1 VCFTPQ
7 HRELVHDAAKDLDN
21 PLMVVF
27 DGDAEDGEIT
37 FGALMAEGADTP
49 PPPLPTDFDTLT
61 LGYTSGTTG
70 RPKGALATHMAL
82 VLTGGYMNLAE
93 WQLTAEDRILATTP
107 MAHRTGLGRVANAV
121 CCGCTV
127 VIMEK
132 FDPVAAVDLIEKEKI
147 TIIGLVPTI
156 ARMLMPEIEKR
167 PDAVKSARLMVA
179 TGEAFP
185 IDIKKRL
192 AATAPNIGL
201 YTFYAQ
207 TEAGFIT
214 GLRPEEQASH
224 PDSCGRPVP
233 AVEVRIVDEDLNEVP
248 RGEVGEITC
257 RCGTP
262 GVMSMPEYWRNPEA
276 TAAAFH
282 EGWLRTG
289 DLARMDQDGYV
300 YFIDRAKDM
309 IVSGGLNI
317 YSREVEDALE
327 AHPAVNEAAVLPVPD
342 AEFGE
347 SVFAYVTFQAG
358 ACATEDELIA
368 HCRERIA
375 SYKKP
380 KYIREI
386 DVLPRNS
393 TGKIVKVALRERAA
407 KELTDA

>member
-1 VCFTPQ
+1 
-7 HRELVHDAAKDLDN
+7 
-21 PLMVVF
+21 
-27 DGDAEDGEIT
+27 
-37 FGALMAEGADTP
+37 
-49 PPPLPTDFDTLT
+49 
-61 LGYTSGTTG
+61 
-70 RPKGALATHMAL
+70 
-82 VLTGGYMNLAE
+82 MNLAE
-93 WQLTAEDRILATTP
+93 WHLTASDRILATTP

-127 VIMEK
+127 VIMDK
-132 FDPVAAVDLIEKEKI
+132 FDPAAAVDLIEKEKI

-156 ARMLMPEIEKR
+156 ARMLVPEIEKR
-167 PDAVKSARLMVA
+167 PAAVKSARLMVA

-192 AATAPNIGL
+192 AAAAPNIGL

-214 GLRPEEQASH
+214 GLRPEEQATH
-224 PDSCGRPVP
+224 PESCGRPVP
-233 AVEVRIVDEDLNEVP
+233 AVEVRIMDEEMNEVP

-289 DLARMDQDGYV
+289 DLARMDTDGYV
-300 YFIDRAKDM
+300 YFVDRAKDM

-327 AHPAVNEAAVLPVPD
+327 AHPAVDEAAVLPVPD

-358 ACATEDELIA
+358 ASATENDLIE
-368 HCRERIA
+368 HCRALIA

-380 KYIREI
+380 KYVREI

-393 TGKIVKVALRERAA
+393 TGK
-407 KELTDA
+407 